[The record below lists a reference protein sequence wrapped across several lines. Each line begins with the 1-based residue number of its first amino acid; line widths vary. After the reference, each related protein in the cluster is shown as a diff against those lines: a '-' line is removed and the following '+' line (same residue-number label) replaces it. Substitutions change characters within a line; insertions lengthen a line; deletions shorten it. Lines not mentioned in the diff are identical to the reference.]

1 MAITDII
8 QQKKEAALN
17 NLASSTSK
25 TESPKVKLDPLYDTS
40 PVGDSATSFERVNLL
55 IANPAELTWW
65 DKNGNGQPDPDEPA
79 AVAGIIRDIPL
90 ALGNNT
96 IAIVQ
101 KSAGK
106 SVSDPTTLTLYRESP
121 LFQNNPA
128 NQYATTLQKLAIA
141 YWGRPLT
148 PEERQA
154 GIDYLIKSGG
164 NTQGIIDYLRKTPEF
179 IAYYTTS
186 PNFFDAIT
194 KAYQTLYHRGP
205 TASEIAAALAQ
216 PDSTLLPAL
225 LLQSANPLDQQLLAA
240 KVLAAEQIT
249 QNYSTLLE
257 GAQGNTLLLNEA
269 VRAQL
274 SQMSVATPPGQI
286 VAAIK
291 NGLKS
296 GLLPSLTA
304 TLDSADD
311 TAPAGDNT
319 TTKQTVTITIGN
331 IASGALAWWDKDG
344 NGKFDSGTDV
354 AVVLTNP
361 TAGTGQLTVNLQP
374 GPNTFTFTQKTPG
387 NDTAAPPTYLTLWRE
402 TGTTTVATPTVA
414 LRAEDDDGI
423 PNDGVTSKSLVQLT
437 VSGLSATRDIAWID
451 RDGNGAFDLT
461 KDIAIAPGGTTQ
473 NVWVPL
479 AEGVNGFQVYQK
491 ENGITSLPGTINI
504 YRVKGTDVVTPGQTA
519 AYAGTTITLEFDR
532 PIDWQRLDTN
542 HDGKLDIRNL
552 NQNGDT
558 GELQIAWGGSGN
570 NPPQLDNDQL
580 AATVIDPIPAYGSR
594 FLTITG
600 VAITAPNPGPI
611 DGDLTL
617 IVVGVPDVQD
627 GITSNVIF
635 TI

>member
-1 MAITDII
+1 VAITDIV

-25 TESPKVKLDPLYDTS
+25 TASPKVKLDPLYDTP
-40 PVGDSATSFERVNLL
+40 PVGDGVTSFERVNLL

-65 DKNGNGQPDPDEPA
+65 DKNGNGQLDPDEP
-79 AVAGIIRDIPL
+79 VATGGVIRDIPL

-106 SVSDPTTLTLYRESP
+106 SVSDPTILYLYRESS
-121 LFQNNPA
+121 LFQNTPA
-128 NQYATTLQKLAIA
+128 NQYATTLQQLAIA

-148 PEERQA
+148 PEERQV

-164 NTQGIIDYLRKTPEF
+164 NTQGVIDYLRSTPEF
-179 IAYYTTS
+179 ISYYTS
-186 PNFFDAIT
+186 PNFLDAIT

-216 PDSTLLPAL
+216 PDPTLLPAL
-225 LLQSANPLDQQLLAA
+225 LLQSENPLDQQLLAA

-249 QNYSTLLE
+249 QNYNTLLE

-274 SQMSVATPPGQI
+274 SQMSVTTPPGQI

-291 NGLKS
+291 NS
-296 GLLPSLTA
+296 P
-304 TLDSADD
+304 
-311 TAPAGDNT
+311 
-319 TTKQTVTITIGN
+319 
-331 IASGALAWWDKDG
+331 
-344 NGKFDSGTDV
+344 
-354 AVVLTNP
+354 
-361 TAGTGQLTVNLQP
+361 
-374 GPNTFTFTQKTPG
+374 
-387 NDTAAPPTYLTLWRE
+387 
-402 TGTTTVATPTVA
+402 
-414 LRAEDDDGI
+414 
-423 PNDGVTSKSLVQLT
+423 
-437 VSGLSATRDIAWID
+437 
-451 RDGNGAFDLT
+451 
-461 KDIAIAPGGTTQ
+461 
-473 NVWVPL
+473 
-479 AEGVNGFQVYQK
+479 
-491 ENGITSLPGTINI
+491 
-504 YRVKGTDVVTPGQTA
+504 TDVVTPGKTA

-532 PIDWQRLDTN
+532 PIDWRRLDTN
-542 HDGKLDIRNL
+542 QDGKLDIRNL

-570 NPPQLDNDQL
+570 NPPQLNNAQL
-580 AATVIDPIPAYGSR
+580 AAAVIDPIPAYGSR

-600 VAITAPNPGPI
+600 VAITAKDSTQPL

-617 IVVGVPDVQD
+617 ILVGVPDVQY
-627 GITSNVIF
+627 GITSNVVF